1 MKKLPSNAKITP
13 MANQL
18 KINDVEFCVGDTI
31 VVHQKIKEAGSTE
44 KELKSRIQ
52 QFEGIVISIKGRGD
66 NKNFTVR
73 KIATGNIGVERIW
86 LANSPWLAKVKVK
99 KKGKVRRAKLYYL
112 RHKTGKKTTR
122 VKTK

>member
-1 MKKLPSNAKITP
+1 

-31 VVHQKIKEAGSTE
+31 VVHQKIKEASSTE

-73 KIATGNIGVERIW
+73 KIAAGNIGVERIW
-86 LANSPWLAKVKVK
+86 LANSPWLDKVKVK